1 MKREIQVKTMVLC
14 GLFIAAAIILRFF
27 SIMVPIAGA
36 GAMRISFAG
45 IFIKMPAVLFGG
57 AIGGVVSGVVDILAY
72 IIKPMGAYIPFLTL
86 TSILSGILTGII
98 WFKIKNVHI
107 DKIEKYYPIFFM
119 VLGSLAGAI
128 HLMTL
133 LLDKSFSFKIMN
145 ILGKKYIFVLSAI
158 EIITIFSLIV
168 FIINIK
174 LKDNNTV
181 KHIYEDYMKMIL
193 AIGIPGI
200 IVCTLNTYI
209 LLMFIPGLQGKSFMF
224 LWIPRI
230 VEEVFMIVFE
240 SYAVSLLLRVYESV
254 VLKISNQ

>member
-1 MKREIQVKTMVLC
+1 MKKEIQVKTMVLC

-45 IFIKMPAVLFGG
+45 IFIKMPALLFGG
-57 AIGGVVSGVVDILAY
+57 AIGGIVSGVVDILAY
-72 IIKPMGAYIPFLTL
+72 IIKPMGAYIPLLTL

-98 WFKIKNVHI
+98 WTKVKNIHI
-107 DKIEKYYPIFFM
+107 DKIEKCYPIFFM
-119 VLGSLAGAI
+119 ILGLLAGAI
-128 HLMTL
+128 HLMVML
-133 LLDKSFSFKIMN
+133 SDKAFSFKIMN
-145 ILGKKYIFVLSAI
+145 ILGKKYIYVLSAI
-158 EIITIFSLIV
+158 EIITIFALIV
-168 FIINIK
+168 FIINIR
-174 LKDNNTV
+174 LKNNKTI
-181 KHIYEDYMKMIL
+181 KHIYEVYMKMIL

-200 IVCTLNTYI
+200 IVCTINTFI
-209 LLMFIPGLQGKSFMF
+209 LLMFIPALRGNSFMF

-230 VEEVFMIVFE
+230 TEEVFMIVFE